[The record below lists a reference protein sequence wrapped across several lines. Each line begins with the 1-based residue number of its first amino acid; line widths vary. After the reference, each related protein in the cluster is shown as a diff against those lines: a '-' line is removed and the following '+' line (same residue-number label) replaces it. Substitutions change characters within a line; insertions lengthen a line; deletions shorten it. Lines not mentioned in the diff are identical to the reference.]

1 MSATPSQVV
10 ICWGTPKQR
19 RLTAVTNTTFLSGNG
34 PQAAACAPPHSPGEN
49 APMNR
54 SADWLQQAR
63 ADLALAGVSAGAGH
77 HEWACFAC
85 HQAVEKALKGL
96 HLKLG
101 QQAWGHGLGRS
112 WRELPPEAAARL
124 ADTVADLEE
133 RLRILDA
140 LYIPTRNPES
150 FPDGTPADHFG
161 RLQSADALHHARS
174 IVDAIG
180 AALA

>member
-1 MSATPSQVV
+1 
-10 ICWGTPKQR
+10 
-19 RLTAVTNTTFLSGNG
+19 
-34 PQAAACAPPHSPGEN
+34 
-49 APMNR
+49 MNR

-63 ADLALAGVSAGAGH
+63 ADLELARVSAGAGH

-96 HLKLG
+96 HLKVG

-112 WRELPPEAAARL
+112 WRELPPPAAASL
-124 ADTVADLEE
+124 AAAVTDLED

-140 LYIPTRNPES
+140 LYIPTRYPDS
-150 FPDGTPADHFG
+150 LPDGAPAAHFG